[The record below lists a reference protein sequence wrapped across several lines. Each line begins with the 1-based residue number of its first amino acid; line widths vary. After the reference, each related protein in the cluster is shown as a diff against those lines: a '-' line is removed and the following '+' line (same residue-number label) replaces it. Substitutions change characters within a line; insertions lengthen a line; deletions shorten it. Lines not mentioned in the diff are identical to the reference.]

1 MVGPGDETA
10 GRSHLRASHDDRDQV
25 IDLLKVAFAQGRLA
39 KDEFDLRVG
48 KVLASRTYG
57 DLNILSAGIP
67 AGLTGIPAGL
77 TQAQPAEPAPE
88 SDDQPARQS
97 DLERKI
103 VRTFAF
109 LLVVV
114 PSTAFGV
121 GLMESQN
128 RPELAFGDRIFLTIV
143 LAWVLTVPAWGL
155 VLFHSWIQKH
165 SCREPPP
172 DGYPTG
178 S

>member
-1 MVGPGDETA
+1 MVGPGDEAA
-10 GRSHLRASHDDRDQV
+10 GRSHLRASHADRDQV

-67 AGLTGIPAGL
+67 AGLTR
-77 TQAQPAEPAPE
+77 AQSAEPAPE
-88 SDDQPARQS
+88 SADQPARQS

-103 VRTFAF
+103 VKAFAF
-109 LLVVV
+109 LVVVV

-155 VLFHSWIQKH
+155 VLFHSWLLKH
-165 SCREPPP
+165 SRTEPPP
-172 DGYPTG
+172 DGYPAG
-178 S
+178 Y